1 MTERVTPPA
10 GRRGRWMGIVLALL
24 LAAILAGGLLR
35 LCAAH
40 RFTTRR
46 WVEEPEARGNL
57 VSSLLARYE
66 LVGMTREE
74 VLALL
79 GGDSGPDGYGKTEH
93 NLSYCL
99 GLEGQFFPIDDRWL
113 ILELEDGVVTEYRI
127 AQS

>member
-1 MTERVTPPA
+1 MAEREAPPA
-10 GRRGRWMGIVLALL
+10 GRRGRWVGIVLALL

-35 LCAAH
+35 LCTAH

-46 WVEEPEARGNL
+46 WVEEPEARWNL

-66 LVGMTREE
+66 LVGMTRGE

-99 GLEGQFFPIDDRWL
+99 GLDQFFPIDDWWL
-113 ILELEDGVVTEYRI
+113 ILELEDGVVTGYRI